1 MASVQFSKVAYTKM
15 MLHATTNPTTQI
27 HGILVGTNSSNITI
41 TDAIPVCHTP
51 PTKPILD
58 MALRI
63 TQAFIADDDTGSSQ
77 IVGWYTANER
87 SNDDKV
93 SPPTWKIVESID
105 PDNGILAI
113 ITSDSFDSL
122 LQMKCDQ
129 DGRGRG
135 FEVYSTQETE
145 MPMACSSVS
154 VEEGDWVEVANSV
167 ADACLGDGAVV
178 YDFENQLEGGMKG
191 LKNKSVDW
199 LRNSHVQKL
208 L

>member
-1 MASVQFSKVAYTKM
+1 MTSVKFSKVAYTKM

-27 HGILVGTNSSNITI
+27 HGILVGTNSYDI

-51 PTKPILD
+51 PTKPLLD

-63 TQAFIADDDTGSSQ
+63 TQAYIADDGSGSSQ

-87 SNDDKV
+87 SNDDIA
-93 SPPTWKIVESID
+93 SPPTWKIVQSID
-105 PDNGILAI
+105 RDNGILVLV
-113 ITSDSFDSL
+113 TSDSFDSL
-122 LQMKCDQ
+122 LQNRCDQ

-135 FEVYSTQETE
+135 FEVYSMQEPET
-145 MPMACSSVS
+145 PMACSSVS
-154 VEEGDWVEVANSV
+154 IEKGDWVEVSKSV
-167 ADACLGDGAVV
+167 ADACLTDGAVV

-191 LKNKSVDW
+191 LKDKSLDW
-199 LRNSHVQKL
+199 LRNVHVQKL